1 VCISKKQ
8 IDSQSIDVNRNNKK
22 TSTSKMQYQIH
33 TKTAEE
39 YLNEFPEQPEVV
51 GKIIG
56 LPTFTTVYKVV
67 VAL

>member
-1 VCISKKQ
+1 
-8 IDSQSIDVNRNNKK
+8 
-22 TSTSKMQYQIH
+22 MQYQIH